1 MKWFKKKEKQ
11 ERQNKPKKDI
21 ELLDVALAIFLI
33 TSGIGLL
40 VMCGGFTYATI
51 KETNSNRDYVGSK
64 FCYEHALKKEVKTN
78 ERTDEI
84 RNKKWGYSRTTFST
98 GW

>member
-51 KETNSNRDYVGSK
+51 KETNSNTVISQDQIHQMQQT
-64 FCYEHALKKEVKTN
+64 CLTN
-78 ERTDEI
+78 QQTCLTNQRTCLF
-84 RNKKWGYSRTTFST
+84 NGQSR
-98 GW
+98 

>member
-21 ELLDVALAIFLI
+21 ELLI

-51 KETNSNRDYVGSK
+51 KETNSNTVISQDQIHQMQQK
-64 FCYEHALKKEVKTN
+64 N
-78 ERTDEI
+78 
-84 RNKKWGYSRTTFST
+84 
-98 GW
+98 